1 MPHNFQEDANIQNLH
16 SSNPHGGAKRKDE
29 YQSNKANKGVV
40 SIGSNKTLRESG
52 HPEYKKA
59 RIDKLRE
66 LYEKCEPKFEYY
78 SKLPAGETDGRK
90 SVRTER
96 IIGEDISPFDLPNF
110 EELMPKKEDYLDRY
124 IG

>member
-78 SKLPAGETDGRK
+78 SKLPAGET
-90 SVRTER
+90 

>member
-1 MPHNFQEDANIQNLH
+1 MLHNFQEDLNIQKLH
-16 SSNPHGGAKRKDE
+16 LSSRKNE
-29 YQSNKANKGVV
+29 YQSNKVNKGVI

-52 HPEYKKA
+52 HTEYKKA
-59 RIDKLRE
+59 RTDKLRE
-66 LYEKCEPKFEYY
+66 LYEKYEPKFEYY
-78 SKLPAGETDGRK
+78 WKLPTGETDGRK
-90 SVRTER
+90 SVKTER